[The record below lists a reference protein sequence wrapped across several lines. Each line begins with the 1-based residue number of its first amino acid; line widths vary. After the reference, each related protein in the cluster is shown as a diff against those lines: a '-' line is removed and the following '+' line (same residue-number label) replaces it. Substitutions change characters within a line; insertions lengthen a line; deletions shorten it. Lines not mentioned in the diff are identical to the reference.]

1 MAKYFTA
8 DPHFSDP
15 FVAVMRGFVRPKWI
29 KDKYQKALEL
39 YGLQVAMDE
48 MRDFIEENRIR
59 VKSIADT
66 EAHNKCIVDNINK
79 IVGENDQ
86 LWIVGDLAYHLD
98 RKELAYWLDQIN
110 APPEN
115 RVLVLGN
122 HDDGEKTSFYKRL
135 FGVVDH
141 RLIVSIKN
149 NIFNVSHYPYRK
161 DMGFVNSFQS
171 LAIEDDFRTPLIFG
185 HTHGTYKVHPNN
197 FRAIHVGLDAWNLYP
212 VHESRVSSLL
222 QASLIK
228 AMKNYGYENFQQK
241 LFHAG

>member
-110 APPEN
+110 APPPKI
-115 RVLVLGN
+115 GCWCWAIMMT
-122 HDDGEKTSFYKRL
+122 GKRPR
-135 FGVVDH
+135 F
-141 RLIVSIKN
+141 IKD
-149 NIFNVSHYPYRK
+149 SLEL
-161 DMGFVNSFQS
+161 
-171 LAIEDDFRTPLIFG
+171 LAID
-185 HTHGTYKVHPNN
+185 
-197 FRAIHVGLDAWNLYP
+197 
-212 VHESRVSSLL
+212 
-222 QASLIK
+222 
-228 AMKNYGYENFQQK
+228 
-241 LFHAG
+241 